1 MKKLKQFS
9 RVLLSLIAM
18 SLLWGGQADAASAK
32 AVLKDHFVQM
42 SPVRIT
48 NYLKDHHGSN
58 ILIPYIQVK
67 SKTAAKT
74 LCAWMPRVRDA
85 FVMAVRS
92 PLKHVS
98 YQKNRQKLDIS
109 VVLKQAADRVLCMYG
124 FISGAVGHLVHVGID
139 CQEQGSTCK
148 HSRPSRQPDVRGREP
163 CCNVPDH
170 C

>member
-109 VVLKQAADRVLCMYG
+109 VVLKQAADRVVP
-124 FISGAVGHLVHVGID
+124 AQLVTGVLAFNPHD
-139 CQEQGSTCK
+139 PK
-148 HSRPSRQPDVRGREP
+148 DHRAARKLKAKLN
-163 CCNVPDH
+163 CNNLK
-170 C
+170 